1 MFRTHSIDN
10 NKVGYRLGVRLSAK
24 VLYFIQ
30 LQRLFNSPHYQD
42 QNSAG
47 LQGESESRQAIL
59 CLIASPPLPQSKWP
73 NEAHTHLRAGAPIY
87 RLLKRWCGEQVP
99 A

>member
-24 VLYFIQ
+24 VLCFIQ

-47 LQGESESRQAIL
+47 LQGTSESRQAIL
-59 CLIASPPLPQSKWP
+59 CLIASPLPP
-73 NEAHTHLRAGAPIY
+73 RVNDPT
-87 RLLKRWCGEQVP
+87 RLTPTSEQVP
-99 A
+99 QPTDS